1 MAGKKGGCKVRK
13 NNIIFGLVVFG
24 LVFIIIDICHPLDW
38 TTANQVTVAWTP
50 VITLAD
56 GSGIPP
62 GDQILYEV
70 YFVLET
76 GDKNLDKIF
85 IGETNDSEYVV
96 TFAEEGCYFI
106 GVRSVRVRDVK
117 KISVSGFAWSDN
129 PAAVKN
135 GVTFGVV
142 YFIAPGE
149 PGGMEV
155 NNYAD

>member
-1 MAGKKGGCKVRK
+1 MKYFSRF
-13 NNIIFGLVVFG
+13 IFWLVVMF
-24 LVFIIIDICHPLDW
+24 FIILVDICFCLDW

-50 VITLAD
+50 VITLVD
-56 GSGIPP
+56 GSVVPA

-70 YFVLET
+70 YSVPET
-76 GDKNLDKIF
+76 GDKSIDRIF
-85 IGETNDSEYVV
+85 IGETNATEYVV
-96 TFAEEGCYFI
+96 TFVEEGRYFI
-106 GVRSVRVRDVK
+106 GVRSTRVRTSE
-117 KISVSGFAWSDN
+117 KISVSGFAWSDD

-155 NNYAD
+155 KNYD